1 VLADI
6 VQNASFPADEVERQR
21 KRSLDSLGIAM
32 KDPGALALMAV
43 QPGRLWRSALW
54 LARGRAP

>member
-21 KRSLDSLGIAM
+21 KRALDSL
-32 KDPGALALMAV
+32 
-43 QPGRLWRSALW
+43 
-54 LARGRAP
+54 